1 MHNPRGSDG
10 HHRPKWKSP
19 DELIVTPKL
28 AGSRPSRPSRTRRS
42 GEVRECGSARE
53 PERGS
58 VLKIESPRGRALTAY
73 RVALSASFLVRVGVD
88 VVPSLPSLP
97 PSGCACSS
105 WRSFPLT
112 TTSLAPP
119 FVLTRPLAHRLNRP
133 PTPVAPLAHRR
144 RSFSPPQPVA
154 SGPSRVATGEPASA
168 LRLGLG
174 PTFRLPSRLPGRSPV
189 RHALRRLPFRRAA
202 LPQPG
207 PAQERPSDW
216 TPSHR
221 RVPPD
226 DSGPTSLA
234 RPPARPP

>member
-1 MHNPRGSDG
+1 M
-10 HHRPKWKSP
+10 
-19 DELIVTPKL
+19 
-28 AGSRPSRPSRTRRS
+28 
-42 GEVRECGSARE
+42 
-53 PERGS
+53 
-58 VLKIESPRGRALTAY
+58 
-73 RVALSASFLVRVGVD
+73 
-88 VVPSLPSLP
+88 
-97 PSGCACSS
+97 
-105 WRSFPLT
+105 T

-234 RPPARPP
+234 RPPAMSCSFPAALPSPDDGRYSSVLYFTDFATSSESDAFLPRKRVLLTVLRP